1 MKKLLKELQNYWKE
15 MMEFVLVFTK
25 KIVGIYIVLAKIIDS
40 KINAVANYILKK
52 YEIH

>member
-15 MMEFVLVFTK
+15 IMGFVLVFTK
-25 KIVGIYIVLAKIIDS
+25 KTVGIYIVLAKIIDS